1 MKRVFISLVIA
12 LTSVIALSAQNIKVT
27 GTVYDEN
34 HEPLAGVNVLEVGT
48 TNGTITDL
56 DGNYSLEV
64 PSNAK
69 LKFSFIGYKIK
80 QVNAIPRQHVVN
92 VTMEPDDDDIVDLG
106 DLLKTTTA
114 SNEEIVIIRK
124 SDPIIVIIEE

>member
-1 MKRVFISLVIA
+1 MKRIFISIVIA

-34 HEPLAGVNVLEVGT
+34 REPLAGVNVLEVGT

-56 DGNYSLEV
+56 DGNYSIEV

-69 LKFSFIGYKIK
+69 LQFSFIGYRIK
-80 QVNAIPRQHVVN
+80 QLNAVPAQHILN
-92 VTMEPDDDDIVDLG
+92 VIMEPDTVDLG
-106 DLLKTTTA
+106 EIFKTTT
-114 SNEEIVIIRK
+114 SSDDEIVIINR
-124 SDPIIVIIEE
+124 DPVRVIIQE